1 MQIGAPQSVSPRL
14 RNTAVCGVVALLVA
28 IALGGCGSSS
38 PDVNGLLND
47 AFHPTAKVSSG
58 RVQFAFGL
66 AGRGLAS
73 LSQPESLS
81 LAGPF
86 QSTGAGRLPE
96 FELSLRQ
103 VTNGRTAT
111 VGVVSAGGRFFV
123 VIEGSPFVASAS
135 DYAALQRGYARS
147 AARATN
153 NGSPVTFASLGID
166 PSGWLSDPHVA
177 GHAQLD
183 GVDTVHITSGLVVS
197 RFLADLNRISG
208 AGGEF
213 GLSSA
218 GGSGLSAAQIQALG
232 RSIGS
237 ARVDVFVGS
246 DDHIL
251 RRLSLLAH
259 LSVPPAQRRALNGL
273 RSGTLSFLLGFSA
286 INEPQTI
293 ATPAHAEPLSALIA
307 GLLELAAGRGTTG
320 ATGDSGAAASA
331 TQTTTSSS
339 SAAADDNGLGAVA
352 GAAPPAYL
360 HCLQTAGADLAARAR
375 CAPLLNSSG

>member
-86 QSTGAGRLPE
+86 QSTGAGRLPQ
-96 FELSLRQ
+96 FDLSLRQ

-259 LSVPPAQRRALNGL
+259 LTVPPSQQRVLNGL

-286 INEPQTI
+286 INEPQAI
-293 ATPAHAEPLSALIA
+293 AAPAHAQPLSALIA
-307 GLLELAAGRGTTG
+307 GLQELAAGTGTTG
-320 ATGDSGAAASA
+320 ASGAGTEA
-331 TQTTTSSS
+331 TQTTTTASS
-339 SAAADDNGLGAVA
+339 SAAASSGLGAIA

-360 HCLQTAGADLAARAR
+360 HCLQAAGSDLAARAR